1 MYKMKKEGGDNS
13 KGKHMIQNIL
23 HHEKMKEP
31 SNVQSS
37 LYVCFNNEHFPS
49 RKLGNEH
56 KIFQISQGI
65 INETLSALLN
75 FRVSTND
82 VDILLS
88 SICYLCFIIK

>member
-1 MYKMKKEGGDNS
+1 MYKMKKEGGDNF

-37 LYVCFNNEHFPS
+37 LYVCFNNEHFQS
-49 RKLGNEH
+49 QKLGNEH

-65 INETLSALLN
+65 INENLSALLN
-75 FRVSTND
+75 FRFLTND
-82 VDILLS
+82 ANFFQIT
-88 SICYLCFIIK
+88 IFCY